1 MPSRT
6 ISKEFR
12 TVVMQ
17 QLSSRILLHCWPS
30 NICTISYRLSTIS
43 LLPWWYVICYHI
55 VTLLITIALVV
66 CYYIVTFPITIAL
79 MICYIFAILPF
90 LWLLPWWYII
100 FIVLLVFLSLLP
112 WWYIIC
118 IVLLVFLSLLP
129 WWYAIFFCIVTLFIT
144 IALMTCFIFSCCC
157 PSYHY
162 CPDDV
167 LYFCI
172 VTLLITIA
180 LICYICPKGSYGI

>member
-6 ISKEFR
+6 ISREFR

-30 NICTISYRLSTIS
+30 NICTISYRMSTIS

-66 CYYIVTFPITIAL
+66 CYLLLYCYLSYHCCPDDITVAL

-112 WWYIIC
+112 WWY
-118 IVLLVFLSLLP
+118 
-129 WWYAIFFCIVTLFIT
+129 AILFCIVTLFIT